1 MRPVATELNSL
12 TWPEVPPAGSVLV
25 VPVGS
30 VEQHGPHLPLDTD
43 TRVAAVIARRAV
55 ERLASA
61 PGPDGAVV
69 LAPALPYGASGEHE
83 DFPGTVSIGTAA
95 LELVLVELGR
105 SASRWAARI
114 AFVNGHGGNLD
125 ALRAATALLR
135 YEGRDAAWFPC
146 VFPGGDAHAG
156 ETETSVLL
164 AHAPAT
170 VHGDRIEPG
179 ETAPIGE
186 LLDRLRAGGVAA
198 VAPNGVLGDP
208 TAATAARG
216 TELLAGAV
224 DRLVGAL
231 GRWTVGDDGRL
242 R

>member
-1 MRPVATELNSL
+1 MTPELAAL
-12 TWPEVPPAGSVLV
+12 TWPDVPPAGSVLV
-25 VPVGS
+25 VPIGS

-55 ERLASA
+55 EQLATGA
-61 PGPDGAVV
+61 GPDGAVV
-69 LAPALPYGASGEHE
+69 LAPALAYGASGEHE
-83 DFPGTVSIGTAA
+83 AFPGTVSIGTAA

-114 AFVNGHGGNLD
+114 VFVNGHGGNLD
-125 ALRAATALLR
+125 ALRSAVTLLHH
-135 YEGRDAAWFPC
+135 EDRDAAWFPC

-164 AHAPAT
+164 AHAPET
-170 VHGDRIEPG
+170 VHADRIEPG
-179 ETAPIGE
+179 ETAPIAA
-186 LLDRLRAGGVAA
+186 LIDRLRAEGVAG
-198 VAPNGVLGDP
+198 VAPNGILGDP

-216 TELLAGAV
+216 AALLDGAV

>member
-1 MRPVATELNSL
+1 MTELAAL
-12 TWPEVPPAGSVLV
+12 TWPEVPPAGPVLV

-43 TRVAAVIARRAV
+43 IRVAAVIARRAV
-55 ERLASA
+55 ERCATA
-61 PGPDGAVV
+61 PGADGAVV

-83 DFPGTVSIGTAA
+83 AFPGTISIGTAA
-95 LELVLVELGR
+95 LERVLVELGR

-114 AFVNGHGGNLD
+114 ALVNGHGGNLD
-125 ALRAATALLR
+125 ALRAAVALLR
-135 YEGRDAAWFPC
+135 SEGRDAAWFPC

-164 AHAPAT
+164 AEDPEA
-170 VHGDRIEPG
+170 VREDRVAPG
-179 ETAPIGE
+179 ETAPIGA
-186 LLDRLRAGGVAA
+186 LLDRLRAEGVAA
-198 VAPNGVLGDP
+198 VAPTGVLGDP
-208 TAATAARG
+208 TTATAERG
-216 TELLAGAV
+216 AALLDGAV

-231 GRWTVGDDGRL
+231 GRWAVDDDGRL